1 MNVNVHPSKCSDEA
15 RPEGAAD
22 VHISSLD
29 VASSPTV
36 SVVGVGVTLTSP
48 SFRVLPAPPCLAASL
63 AFHKAATVAFAF
75 AFSTAAFPFVSPAT
89 AIVATA
95 AALAPGVAM
104 P

>member
-1 MNVNVHPSKCSDEA
+1 MTVNVHPSKCSDEA

-29 VASSPTV
+29 VVSSPTV
-36 SVVGVGVTLTSP
+36 SVVGVTLTSP

-75 AFSTAAFPFVSPAT
+75 AFATAAFPFVSPAT

-95 AALAPGVAM
+95 ALAPGVAI

>member
-1 MNVNVHPSKCSDEA
+1 MTVNVHPSKFSDEA

-29 VASSPTV
+29 VVSSPTV
-36 SVVGVGVTLTSP
+36 SVVGVTLTSP

-75 AFSTAAFPFVSPAT
+75 AFATAAFPFVSLAT
-89 AIVATA
+89 AIVATAA